1 MSTLLNKYKWILFD
15 ADETLFHFDAFA
27 GLKLMFSRFDID
39 FSANDFTLYQQVNK
53 PLWVEYQN
61 GLITAA
67 HLQHTRFNEWAN
79 KLSVTP
85 QHLNSQFLAA
95 MADICQ
101 PLPGARELVDS
112 LSGRVNL
119 GIITNGFTEL
129 QSIRLSRT
137 GFQDAFS
144 PVVISEQLGK
154 AKPDIAIFNH
164 AFSLMGEPEK
174 HQVLMVGD
182 NLHSDILGG
191 NNAGID
197 TCWLNHYG
205 AAVSDDISPSYQV
218 NNLTELHQLLHSN

>member
-1 MSTLLNKYKWILFD
+1 MSNLVDKYKWILFD

-27 GLKLMFSRFDID
+27 GLKLMFSRFNVEFSLDD
-39 FSANDFTLYQQVNK
+39 FAAYQQVNK
-53 PLWVEYQN
+53 PLWVDYQN
-61 GLITAA
+61 GLINAA
-67 HLQHTRFNEWAN
+67 HLQHMRFTHWAN

-85 QHLNSQFLAA
+85 QHLNSEFLAA
-95 MADICQ
+95 MGDICQ
-101 PLPGARELVDS
+101 PLPGARALVDS
-112 LSGRVNL
+112 LSGKVNL

-154 AKPDIAIFNH
+154 AKPDVAIFNY
-164 AFSLMGEPEK
+164 ALSLMGEPEK

-191 NNAGID
+191 INAGID
-197 TCWLNHYG
+197 TCWLNHHG
-205 AAVSDDISPSYQV
+205 VEVSDDISPSYQV
-218 NNLTELHQLLHSN
+218 SNLAELQQLLLPS

>member
-1 MSTLLNKYKWILFD
+1 MSNLVSKYKWILFD
-15 ADETLFHFDAFA
+15 ADETLFHFDAFS
-27 GLKLMFSRFDID
+27 GLKLMFSRFNVEFSLDD
-39 FSANDFTLYQQVNK
+39 FAAYQQINK
-53 PLWVEYQN
+53 PLWVDYQN
-61 GLITAA
+61 GLINAA
-67 HLQHTRFNEWAN
+67 HLQHTRFTHWAN

-95 MADICQ
+95 MGDICQ

-112 LSGRVNL
+112 LSGKVNL

-154 AKPDIAIFNH
+154 AKPDVAIFNH

-174 HQVLMVGD
+174 RQVLMVGD
-182 NLHSDILGG
+182 NLHSDIIGG
-191 NNAGID
+191 INAGID
-197 TCWLNHYG
+197 TCWLNHHG

-218 NNLTELHQLLHSN
+218 SNLTELQQLLLLS

>member
-1 MSTLLNKYKWILFD
+1 MSNLLSKYKWILFD

-27 GLKLMFSRFDID
+27 GLKLMFSRFDIEFNADD
-39 FSANDFTLYQQVNK
+39 FARYQQVNK

-61 GLITAA
+61 GLISAA
-67 HLQHTRFNEWAN
+67 HLQHSRFNDWARR
-79 KLSVTP
+79 LSVSP
-85 QHLNSQFLAA
+85 QYLNSQFLTA

-112 LSGRVNL
+112 LTGRVNL
-119 GIITNGFTEL
+119 GIITNGFTQL

-137 GFQDAFS
+137 GFQDAFN

-164 AFSLMGEPEK
+164 ALNLMGEPEK

-191 NNAGID
+191 MNAGID

-205 AAVSDDISPSYQV
+205 APLTDDIAPSYQV
-218 NNLTELHQLLHSN
+218 SNLTQLHQLLHAN

>member
-1 MSTLLNKYKWILFD
+1 
-15 ADETLFHFDAFA
+15 
-27 GLKLMFSRFDID
+27 
-39 FSANDFTLYQQVNK
+39 
-53 PLWVEYQN
+53 
-61 GLITAA
+61 
-67 HLQHTRFNEWAN
+67 
-79 KLSVTP
+79 
-85 QHLNSQFLAA
+85 

-112 LSGRVNL
+112 LTGKVNL

-154 AKPDIAIFNH
+154 AKPDVAIFNH
-164 AFSLMGEPEK
+164 AFSLMGDPDK

-191 NNAGID
+191 INAGID
-197 TCWLNHYG
+197 TCWLNHHG
-205 AAVSDDISPSYQV
+205 AEVSDDIAPSYQV
-218 NNLTELHQLLHSN
+218 SNLTELHQLLHSN